1 MNINYAIVSA
11 FERSKVEGKRRHSST
26 RTFTVL
32 LMAVFFM
39 ALMGGLASGVLMY
52 KHVSDVQAQVNEA
65 HLQSGLL
72 ANVIHVNDSVFSVS
86 EGEGPEGKSL
96 VLVEEI
102 NGNPYETRIYQF
114 RGYIVQE
121 YAVGGHPYAPER
133 ATRLFKSQTFD
144 FQFDGKLL
152 TMTCDQGSF
161 DVALRSR
168 QGGAQ

>member
-11 FERSKVEGKRRHSST
+11 FERSKDEGKTNRSST
-26 RTFTVL
+26 RLFTIL
-32 LMAVFFM
+32 LIGVFFM

-52 KHVSDVQAQVNEA
+52 KHVSDVQANVDDM

-86 EGEGPEGKSL
+86 KGEGPEGASL

-102 NGNPYETRIYQF
+102 NGNAYETRIYQY

-121 YAVGGHPYAPER
+121 YAVGGREYAPGR
-133 ATRLFKSQTFD
+133 ATRLFESQTFD
-144 FQFDGKLL
+144 FQFDGELL
-152 TMTCDQGSF
+152 TMTTDQGTF
-161 DVALRSR
+161 DVALRSW
-168 QGGAQ
+168 QGGDL